1 MRASAARPP
10 LACPQETDLTTEF
23 DDSLLQL
30 PDMQRMQL
38 ETRQMVILAHG
49 LHMLARSA
57 AARGSLGELSLQ
69 VLRITGIPAA
79 ARYRVG
85 DFERL
90 SQDALPDPLARQKLD
105 SLSDLVR
112 RSIDLQS
119 EPEVKLAL
127 SGLMKRFPL
136 LH

>member
-1 MRASAARPP
+1 MK
-10 LACPQETDLTTEF
+10 TDS

-30 PDMQRMQL
+30 SEMERMQR

-57 AARGSLGELSLQ
+57 AARGSLRDLSRQ
-69 VLRITGIPAA
+69 VLRVTAIPAA
-79 ARYRVG
+79 SRYEVG

-112 RSIDLQS
+112 RSIDRQS
-119 EPEVKLAL
+119 ESELKRAL
-127 SGLMKRFPL
+127 TGLMKRFPPAA
-136 LH
+136 